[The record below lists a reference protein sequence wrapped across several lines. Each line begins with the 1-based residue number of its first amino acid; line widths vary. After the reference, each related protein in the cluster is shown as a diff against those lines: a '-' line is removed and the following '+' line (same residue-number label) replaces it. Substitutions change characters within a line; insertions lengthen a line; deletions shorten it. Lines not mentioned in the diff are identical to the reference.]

1 MPSAEFDLG
10 YLETAVELL
19 ESYLLSKETYWKL
32 SASSPPGEPGYPTL
46 TLGALLLSE
55 ARIQARRL
63 SSSQNQQ
70 RLALEKEID
79 RIRMKWRTA
88 WGNKAREGFR
98 SRLDLWRNFLEEF
111 RHDPQENYDRY
122 RYEVNRR
129 VMLEL
134 LDAEAIDIPTSQQ
147 QMLTGLD
154 RILAGLMV
162 PGDFIWDEQ
171 LAVGFPPERFPYLY
185 RALRGSL

>member
-1 MPSAEFDLG
+1 
-10 YLETAVELL
+10 
-19 ESYLLSKETYWKL
+19 
-32 SASSPPGEPGYPTL
+32 
-46 TLGALLLSE
+46 
-55 ARIQARRL
+55 
-63 SSSQNQQ
+63 
-70 RLALEKEID
+70 LEKEID

-88 WGNKAREGFR
+88 WGHKARQGFR

-111 RHDPQENYDRY
+111 RHDPQGNYDRY

-134 LDAEAIDIPTSQQ
+134 LDGEAIDIPISQQ

-162 PGDFIWDEQ
+162 PGDFVWDEQ
-171 LAVGFPPERFPYLY
+171 LASGFSPERYPFLY
-185 RALRGSL
+185 RALRG

>member
-19 ESYLLSKETYWKL
+19 ESYLLSKESYWKL

-55 ARIQARRL
+55 ARIQAHRL
-63 SSSQNQQ
+63 TSSQNQQ

-88 WGNKAREGFR
+88 WGKKAREGFR

-134 LDAEAIDIPTSQQ
+134 LDAEAIDIPTSQR

-154 RILAGLMV
+154 RILEGLMV

-171 LAVGFPPERFPYLY
+171 LAVGFPPERYPYLY
-185 RALRGSL
+185 RALRG

>member
-1 MPSAEFDLG
+1 MSSAEYDLG
-10 YLETAVELL
+10 YLDAAIELL
-19 ESYLLSKETYWKL
+19 ESYLLSKEIYWKL
-32 SASSPPGEPGYPTL
+32 NASSPPGEPGYPTL

-63 SSSQNQQ
+63 TSSQNQQ

-79 RIRMKWRTA
+79 RMRMKWRTA
-88 WGNKAREGFR
+88 WGNKAREEFR
-98 SRLDLWRNFLEEF
+98 SRLELWTNFLEEF
-111 RHDPQENYDRY
+111 RHDPQGNYDRY
-122 RYEVNRR
+122 RYEVSRR
-129 VMLEL
+129 VMLQL
-134 LDAEAIDIPTSQQ
+134 LEGEAIDIPISQQ

-171 LAVGFPPERFPYLY
+171 LAVGFPPDRYPYLY
-185 RALRGSL
+185 SALRG